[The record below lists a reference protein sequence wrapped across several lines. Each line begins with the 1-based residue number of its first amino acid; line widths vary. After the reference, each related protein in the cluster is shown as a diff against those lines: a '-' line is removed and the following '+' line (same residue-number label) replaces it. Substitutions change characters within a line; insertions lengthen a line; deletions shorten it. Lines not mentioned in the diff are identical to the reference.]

1 MSSPVLSGEDFAL
14 IDKDV
19 SDVQR
24 KLAMIWNVYDFFT
37 TYAEV
42 DQWMSPELPGNWGK
56 DLKNPL
62 DKWII
67 ARLHQLK
74 REVMEGMEEYNIPK
88 ALAGVLPFVDDL
100 SNWFVR
106 RSRRRFWKS
115 EDDQDKAEAY
125 WTLWKVL
132 SNLARILAPFTPFL
146 AEELWQKMVGGDD
159 PAMSVHLQ
167 SFPMG
172 VDVDEEILEQM
183 ARVREVINEGLMLR
197 MRKSDT
203 EEQVKVRQ
211 PLQKLVYAG
220 DELPDWGVEIVKDEV
235 NVKEIERGEEAWID
249 KEISEELA
257 MEGFVRELV
266 RAVQSARKKA
276 GLQVDDR
283 IKLSVSCEVPEEWLG
298 VLKNEVLAEGV
309 ARDENYEYDE
319 IAKVSGQTVT
329 ISLEK
334 V

>member
-1 MSSPVLSGEDFAL
+1 M
-14 IDKDV
+14 
-19 SDVQR
+19 
-24 KLAMIWNVYDFFT
+24 
-37 TYAEV
+37 
-42 DQWMSPELPGNWGK
+42 
-56 DLKNPL
+56 
-62 DKWII
+62 
-67 ARLHQLK
+67 
-74 REVMEGMEEYNIPK
+74 
-88 ALAGVLPFVDDL
+88 
-100 SNWFVR
+100 
-106 RSRRRFWKS
+106 
-115 EDDQDKAEAY
+115 
-125 WTLWKVL
+125 
-132 SNLARILAPFTPFL
+132 
-146 AEELWQKMVGGDD
+146 
-159 PAMSVHLQ
+159 
-167 SFPMG
+167 
-172 VDVDEEILEQM
+172 
-183 ARVREVINEGLMLR
+183 
-197 MRKSDT
+197 
-203 EEQVKVRQ
+203 KVRQ

-220 DELPDWGVEIVKDEV
+220 TELPEWGVEIVKDEV

-319 IAKVSGQTVT
+319 IAKVSGQNVT